1 MYYLN
6 IDISQVIDTY
16 MAKRGE
22 HLGRGFAQCEIIKL
36 LSDKDLKT
44 GEIISAIRKNLNIN
58 EARGIRAHLSTL
70 EKDGLI
76 ISDKDSPAIP
86 DGKATKGEM
95 KKELVY
101 SIPDSFESMYKI
113 LIFVENVDRGYLKKV
128 IASRHYMELSKGF
141 MASMLESLTE
151 DEGDLGEKLFTMFME
166 DLNEISWDEDLYK
179 KYVELYKKFN
189 ETPRDLVQILTK
201 LSLTFPASSKFI
213 VSAMAIVERLAQIK
227 ENVEDNNIADAQVVL
242 DYEKLKED
250 YKEEHLDL
258 NLDKLV
264 VENKEVSEKR
274 NLLNQ
279 KIDSFL
285 DFLSPDPYAITV
297 YRDVKGAKPS
307 LLFLMSLMTNMI
319 KRMDRFNAIMSDS
332 LLHEGIFPEYMSNK
346 LIKELGGI
354 SWEIV
359 DDVPFDQLN

>member
-6 IDISQVIDTY
+6 IDISQVINRY

-22 HLGRGFAQCEIIKL
+22 HLGRGFAQCEIITL
-36 LSDKDLKT
+36 LSDRDRKT
-44 GEIISAIRKNLNIN
+44 GEIIRALRKNLNIT

-86 DGKATKGEM
+86 NGKATKGEL

-101 SIPDSFESMYKI
+101 SIPDNFESMYKI
-113 LIFVENVDRGYLKKV
+113 LIFVENVDGEYLKKV
-128 IASRHYMELSKGF
+128 IASTHYMELSKGF

-151 DEGDLGEKLFTMFME
+151 DEGDFGEKLFTMFIE
-166 DLNEISWDEDLYK
+166 DPNDTSWDEDLFK

-189 ETPRDLVQILTK
+189 EFPRDLVQILTK
-201 LSLTFPASSKFI
+201 LSLTFPATSKFI
-213 VSAMAIVERLAQIK
+213 VSAMAIAERLAQIIEDV
-227 ENVEDNNIADAQVVL
+227 ENNKVTNAQSVS
-242 DYEKLKED
+242 DYEQLKED

-264 VENKEVSEKR
+264 VENKEVSVKR

-285 DFLSPDPYAITV
+285 DFFSPDPYAIRV
-297 YRDVKGAKPS
+297 YRDVKDAKPS

-346 LIKELGGI
+346 LIKELSGI

>member
-6 IDISQVIDTY
+6 IDISQVINPY

-22 HLGRGFAQCEIIKL
+22 HLGRGFAQCEIITL
-36 LSDKDLKT
+36 LSDRDLKT
-44 GEIISAIRKNLNIN
+44 GEIIRALRKNLNIT

-86 DGKATKGEM
+86 NGKATKGEM
-95 KKELVY
+95 KKELIY
-101 SIPDSFESMYKI
+101 SIPDNFESMYKI
-113 LIFVENVDRGYLKKV
+113 LIFVENVDGGHLKKV
-128 IASRHYMELSKGF
+128 IASTHYMELSKGF

-151 DEGDLGEKLFTMFME
+151 DGSELRENLFTMFLE
-166 DLNEISWDEDLYK
+166 DSIDISWDEDLYK

-189 ETPRDLVQILTK
+189 DVPRDLVQILTM
-201 LSLTFPASSKFI
+201 LSLTFPATSKFI

-227 ENVEDNNIADAQVVL
+227 ENVENNNVADAQAVF

-250 YKEEHLDL
+250 YKEEHLDI
-258 NLDKLV
+258 NMDELV
-264 VENKEVSEKR
+264 IENKEASVKW

-285 DFLSPDPYAITV
+285 DFLSPDPYATRV

-307 LLFLMSLMTNMI
+307 LLFLMSVMTNMI
-319 KRMDRFNAIMSDS
+319 KRMDRFNAIVSDS
-332 LLHEGIFPEYMSNK
+332 LLHEGIFPKYMPNK

-359 DDVPFDQLN
+359 DDVPFDQID